1 MSEKRLTVGMRCPK
15 MVSSDYDEDRHG
27 GYRFQED
34 VFNELSVLFGT
45 CEKEVEFEIEA
56 NGVIVHAH
64 VDILCKTEG
73 GWAVFEVKSGKFDPM
88 HIWQVSAYRYIAE
101 RALGAH
107 VDAAI
112 IYPTHMLT
120 DSLHL
125 SRVLSQI
132 LPVYYI
138 PHLFNEGKKYVA
150 VSTLRWRYGNEN
162 MGPWCMYCKNVGCKL
177 GRAFRRTL
185 AVLEVRR
192 AEKRGEESEDTGAK
206 TL

>member
-1 MSEKRLTVGMRCPK
+1 MSKNRLTVGMRCPK

-34 VFNELSVLFGT
+34 VFNELNALFGT
-45 CEKEVEFEIEA
+45 CEGEVEFEIEA
-56 NGVIVHAH
+56 NGAKAYAH
-64 VDILCKTEG
+64 IDVLCRTEG

-112 IYPTHMLT
+112 IYPTHALT
-120 DSLHL
+120 DSLYL
-125 SRVLSQI
+125 SRVLAQV
-132 LPVYYI
+132 LPVHYI

-150 VSTLRWRYGNEN
+150 VSTLRWKYGNEN

-185 AVLEVRR
+185 ATMEVR
-192 AEKRGEESEDTGAK
+192 KLDVSNVGEEDKGAK